1 MICRKVKQVS
11 IKWIDGKPG
20 WRKRNEKLII
30 PSKLNEGDM
39 VILENVDYIHRT
51 PMTILPTGA
60 WMEIDCDGPEIKIL
74 EPGVS

>member
-1 MICRKVKQVS
+1 MK
-11 IKWIDGKPG
+11 
-20 WRKRNEKLII
+20 KLII
-30 PSKLNEGDM
+30 PSKLNEGDTVAFISISGGRAGDEDM

-60 WMEIDCDGPEIKIL
+60 WMEIDCDVPGIKIL